1 MATTAYNPLMVSM
14 DLTAGNTITASLSR
28 PLRVVGA
35 HAYVTTAAG
44 VATSVTVSGPSLAIT
59 DDFSLGN
66 NVPGYLGRATSV
78 RLADADIAYGTNL
91 RALLT
96 GAATAAAAW
105 IECVD
110 NS

>member
-1 MATTAYNPLMVSM
+1 MATTAYNPLMVTM
-14 DLTAGNTITASLSR
+14 DLTPGATITASLTR

-44 VATSVTVSGPSLAIT
+44 VATSVTVSGPSTAIT

-66 NVPGYLGRATSV
+66 NVPGYLGRATAV
-78 RLADADIAYGTNL
+78 RIADADVASMTNL
-91 RALLT
+91 RAALT
-96 GAATAAAAW
+96 GAGTTATVW